1 MTEKDDDGVEL
12 LKTAKQS
19 NRLYKGTQTLGS
31 IDDDQEEQKKIP
43 INLGKMAKVKSI
55 NPYD

>member
-31 IDDDQEEQKKIP
+31 IDDD
-43 INLGKMAKVKSI
+43 
-55 NPYD
+55 